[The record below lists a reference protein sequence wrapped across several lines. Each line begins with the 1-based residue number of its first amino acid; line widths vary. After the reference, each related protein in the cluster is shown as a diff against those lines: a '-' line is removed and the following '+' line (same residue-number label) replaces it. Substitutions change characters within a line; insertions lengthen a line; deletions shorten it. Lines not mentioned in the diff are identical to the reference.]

1 MRLLAITVLGLSLAA
16 CGQRQ
21 QNGDS
26 ANDFAQRVGT
36 GKIVDSSTEQP
47 GVNSAVKAPPP
58 ATGDVFQPEKLGDI
72 SHVKF
77 GPRAGGCTFSVDGKE
92 MLVAA
97 GAQDRDL
104 PGKAAV
110 RVGGKLLMLDAPP
123 GGYQAVKSGT
133 TFSGE
138 GFSVAM
144 MPTAKGKGTMTITN
158 TAGQTKTIAGDYVC
172 S

>member
-1 MRLLAITVLGLSLAA
+1 MAISLLGLSLAA

-21 QNGDS
+21 QSDNS

-36 GKIVDSSTEQP
+36 GKVVDSSTDAP
-47 GVNSAVKAPPP
+47 GVNSAVKASPP

-97 GAQDRDL
+97 GPQDRNL
-104 PGKAAV
+104 PGKATV
-110 RVGGKLLMLDAPP
+110 RVGGKLLLLDAPP
-123 GGYQAVKSGT
+123 GGYQAVKNGT

-138 GFSVAM
+138 GISVAM

-158 TAGQTKTIAGDYVC
+158 TAGQTKAIAGDYVC